1 MNSNFN
7 FWQAFFRLLHMYAG
21 VFIAPF
27 IFIAALSGLFYAATP
42 QIEQFIYKDVL
53 YIEQSHLKIHPLSQ
67 QIEKAKQLLSPTAQ
81 ITEVRPSPAVNQTT
95 RIIFSDS
102 ELELNNEAIF
112 IDPYTL
118 EVKGQLAVYGTSG
131 LLPFRTRL
139 DHLHRD
145 LLLGSWGRFYSELA
159 ASWLAILIF
168 TGFFQWYKRHN
179 TVGKNK
185 TNQNNYIKKHSTIG
199 LVLFPL
205 LLFVAVTGLT
215 WSEYAGENIRIFRQT
230 LSWQTPVLA
239 TSIKAESTSRMIMH
253 HEDHSMVHNDAPVQV
268 TSSDFDIALDLARKY
283 GIDAAQIQ
291 IKPPLDKDQA
301 WSISE
306 IQLHW
311 PTQADRIAIDISNHR
326 VIDKL
331 YFDDYPL
338 IAKLTRWGVDA
349 HIGILFGWINQL
361 ILIIYSL
368 ALCVM
373 ILYAYLAWY
382 KKTNFKQTVIQFS
395 NLFLSVWTNS
405 NMLQRVTLGTILII
419 FGVLLPLFGFS
430 LIVGLVAIFIG
441 SINERKA

>member
-1 MNSNFN
+1 MILNFN
-7 FWQAFFRLLHMYAG
+7 FWQSLFRLLHVYAG
-21 VFIAPF
+21 IFIAPF
-27 IFIAALSGLFYAATP
+27 ILIAALTGFFYAATP
-42 QIEQFIYKDVL
+42 QIEQFLYKDVL
-53 YIEQSHLKIHPLSQ
+53 YIEQTSSKTQPLSL
-67 QIEKAKQLLSPTAQ
+67 QIEKAKQILSPTSQ

-95 RIIFSDS
+95 RIIFSDP
-102 ELELNNEAIF
+102 ELELQNEAIF

-185 TNQNNYIKKHSTIG
+185 NNQNNYIKKHSTIG

-205 LLFVAVTGLT
+205 LLFVTVTGLT
-215 WSEYAGENIRIFRQT
+215 WSEYAGENIRIFRQA
-230 LSWQTPVLA
+230 LSWQTPVLS
-239 TSIKAESTSRMIMH
+239 TSIKAEPTSKRVMH
-253 HEDHSMVHNDAPVQV
+253 HKDHSMVHNHASVQI
-268 TSSDFDIALDLARKY
+268 TSGDFDIALDLARKH
-283 GIDAAQIQ
+283 GIDASQVQ
-291 IKPPLDKDQA
+291 IKPPLEKDQV

-306 IQLHW
+306 IQRSW
-311 PTQADRIAIDISNHR
+311 PTQADSIAIDVSNHS
-326 VIDKL
+326 VIDQL

-349 HIGILFGWINQL
+349 HIGILFGWINQF

-368 ALCVM
+368 ALCIM

-441 SINERKA
+441 SINERKT

>member
-1 MNSNFN
+1 MNLN
-7 FWQAFFRLLHMYAG
+7 FWQTLFRLLHVYAG
-21 VFIAPF
+21 IFIAPF
-27 IFIAALSGLFYAATP
+27 IFIAALTGFFYAATP
-42 QIEQFIYKDVL
+42 QIEKSIYKDVL
-53 YIEQSHLKIHPLSQ
+53 YIEQTSSKTQHLSL
-67 QIEKAKQLLSPTAQ
+67 QIEKAKQLLSPTSQ

-95 RIIFSDS
+95 RVIFSDP
-102 ELELNNEAIF
+102 ELGLQNEAIF

-131 LLPFRTRL
+131 LLPFRTKL

-168 TGFFQWYKRHN
+168 TGFYQWYKRRKASKKNQIKHN
-179 TVGKNK
+179 K
-185 TNQNNYIKKHSTIG
+185 YIQKHSTIG

-215 WSEYAGENIRIFRQT
+215 WSEYAGENIRIFRQA
-230 LSWQTPVLA
+230 LSWQTPVLS
-239 TSIKAESTSRMIMH
+239 TSIQAEPTSKMGMH
-253 HEDHSMVHNDAPVQV
+253 HEDYSMVHNHASVQV
-268 TSSDFDIALDLARKY
+268 TSDDFDTALDLARKY

-291 IKPPLDKDQA
+291 IKPPLDQGQA

-306 IQLHW
+306 IQRNW
-311 PTQADRIAIDISNHR
+311 PTQADSIAIDVSNHS
-326 VIDKL
+326 VIDQL
-331 YFDDYPL
+331 YFNDYPL

-382 KKTNFKQTVIQFS
+382 KRTNLKQTTIHVS
-395 NLFLSVWTNS
+395 NLFLSTWKSVKT
-405 NMLQRVTLGTILII
+405 LQRLTLGTILII
-419 FGVLLPLFGFS
+419 LGLLLPLFGLS
-430 LIVGLVAIFIG
+430 LVVALIAIFISG
-441 SINERKA
+441 VKEKKA